1 MFKLSLFFVIFKLS
15 TSKLLLID
23 LFIKDFLYAL
33 IPNEGNSSLGRLAL
47 IPNEGN
53 SSLGYKFIPFSYF
66 FSILGVI
73 LEGFIFIISSSFFFI
88 SIYIFS
94 FSVAYVFGY
103 SGFTSTTFFSSL
115 IIELKVFFIFSPTI
129 SFISTIFLVS
139 SLTIELKVFFSSPP
153 LFESL
158 EYLLI
163 YAYVEISPILI
174 LFLIS
179 EELF

>member
-66 FSILGVI
+66 FLSF
-73 LEGFIFIISSSFFFI
+73 GFLNSNAVRNF
-88 SIYIFS
+88 Y
-94 FSVAYVFGY
+94 
-103 SGFTSTTFFSSL
+103 
-115 IIELKVFFIFSPTI
+115 
-129 SFISTIFLVS
+129 
-139 SLTIELKVFFSSPP
+139 
-153 LFESL
+153 
-158 EYLLI
+158 
-163 YAYVEISPILI
+163 
-174 LFLIS
+174 
-179 EELF
+179 